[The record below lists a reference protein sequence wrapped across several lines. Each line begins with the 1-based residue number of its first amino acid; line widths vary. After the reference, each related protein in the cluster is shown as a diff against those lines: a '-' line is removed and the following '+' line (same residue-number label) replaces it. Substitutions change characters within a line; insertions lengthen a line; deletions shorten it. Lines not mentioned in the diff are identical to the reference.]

1 MQAAA
6 YAIMYEELTRIP
18 INRLAVLVAVEDDE
32 PQVFTEFRDPW
43 VSELLMWRDNYE
55 NLSTSI
61 DR

>member
-6 YAIMYEELTRIP
+6 YAIMYEELTKIP
-18 INRLAVLVAVEDDE
+18 INRLAVLIAVEEGD
-32 PQVFTEFRDPW
+32 PQVFTEFRDKW
-43 VSELLMWRDNYE
+43 VSELLVWRDNYE